1 MTSSATRTIGSID
14 VTAVVDADLELDP
27 IAEAFPN
34 VPADALL
41 SETDEAASVRTAER
55 NWRLRV
61 RAWLIRHPAGV
72 VLVDTGIGGPA
83 SPTAA
88 WVPEPGALIERLDEL
103 GTAPGD
109 IPTVVITHVHDDHI
123 GGLLDE
129 NGEPAFPNARH
140 IVQRADLEWQR
151 SLADENDEERAIWE
165 LLSSIGSA
173 GMLDVIDGDH
183 RLADGIELRH
193 LPGHTPGHQIV
204 NIEGADGRLTISA
217 DTWNHPLQLARPEW
231 PSGPDNDHD
240 GAANARRTLQREI
253 ADHPGTIVAPT
264 HFADPFVTIGDRAG
278 TPAWLPA

>member
-41 SETDEAASVRTAER
+41 SETDEAASVRTAEG

-88 WVPEPGALIERLDEL
+88 WVPEPGSLIERLNEL
-103 GTAPGD
+103 GIARGD

-140 IVQRADLEWQR
+140 IVQRADVEWQR

-165 LLSSIGSA
+165 LLSPIGSA

-204 NIEGADGRLTISA
+204 NM
-217 DTWNHPLQLARPEW
+217 
-231 PSGPDNDHD
+231 
-240 GAANARRTLQREI
+240 
-253 ADHPGTIVAPT
+253 
-264 HFADPFVTIGDRAG
+264 
-278 TPAWLPA
+278 